1 MANKT
6 TINRK
11 VAVASGLAVLLTVA
25 SSQVSAAEEARSAA
39 TEQTRPPYYRIVDG
53 KVDKSTYLG
62 WRVFHSACFECHGVD
77 AIGTD
82 LAPDLTDRIKR
93 LTPDEFTTKVITR
106 YHITAPMTEA
116 EADSQTA
123 IREAIIAE
131 VLKYERGER
140 GAVMMPAWDL
150 DPGVKPHVMDL
161 YAYLTARADGA
172 LGPGRPELIPGEL
185 PWMEEKK

>member
-11 VAVASGLAVLLTVA
+11 VIMGLTVLLTVV
-25 SSQVSAAEEARSAA
+25 SSQVSAAEEAIAAA

-62 WRVFHSACFECHGVD
+62 WKVFHSACFECHGVD
-77 AIGTD
+77 ATGTD
-82 LAPDLTDRIKR
+82 LAPDLTDRIKQ

-106 YHITAPMTEA
+106 YRITAPMTEA